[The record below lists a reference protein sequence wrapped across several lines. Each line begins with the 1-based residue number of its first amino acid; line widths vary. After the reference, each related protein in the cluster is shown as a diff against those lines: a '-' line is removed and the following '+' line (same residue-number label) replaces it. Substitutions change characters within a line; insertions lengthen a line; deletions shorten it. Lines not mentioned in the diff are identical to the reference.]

1 MAEHHSE
8 RQSAIDAHG
17 IIGDLRSAALINDKG
32 SVDFFCWPEFDSP
45 SIFCSL
51 LDTPEAGIFQLAP
64 DLPDARREQIYLPDT
79 NVLQTRWLSDHA
91 VVEITD
97 LLPIGDN
104 DEALPLL
111 MRRVRVVSGQATF
124 HLRCA
129 VRHDYA
135 RADTRAALD
144 KNDVLFSASGQPT
157 LRLASDQGLNV
168 DQKAAVAQFTL
179 KQDETAAFML
189 GASDDPRFAEGADK
203 LCIERTLKFWRDWI
217 GQSNYRGR
225 WREMVNRSALALK
238 LLTSRQHGAILAA
251 ATFGLPE
258 TPGGE
263 RNWDYR
269 YTWIR
274 DASFTVY
281 AFMRLGF
288 IDEANGYMRWLRGR
302 VSDCSDQPM
311 KLNILYAIDGR
322 QKLPETEL
330 AHLSGHGGAKPVRI
344 GNGAY
349 DQIQLD
355 IFGELM
361 DAVYLVN
368 KYGDAISHEGWK
380 HVMEVVDQVC
390 ETWQTKDV
398 GIWEMRG
405 EQHHFLH
412 SRLMCWVA
420 VDRAIRLASK
430 RSLPAPFARWDQTR
444 QAIYSDIWTNFW
456 NEERGHFVQYQGG
469 TALDGSM
476 LLIPLV
482 RFVSAKDPK
491 WLATLAAIEKHLVR
505 DGMVYR
511 YRNDDTGID
520 GLAGTEGAFAACSF
534 WYVECLARAGQVDK
548 AHLEFEQ
555 LLRYA
560 NPLGLYAEEF
570 DSRGRHLG
578 NTPQALTHLALISA
592 ACFLDRKLSGTK
604 SEWQP

>member
-1 MAEHHSE
+1 MC
-8 RQSAIDAHG
+8 
-17 IIGDLRSAALINDKG
+17 L
-32 SVDFFCWPEFDSP
+32 
-45 SIFCSL
+45 
-51 LDTPEAGIFQLAP
+51 
-64 DLPDARREQIYLPDT
+64 
-79 NVLQTRWLSDHA
+79 
-91 VVEITD
+91 
-97 LLPIGDN
+97 
-104 DEALPLL
+104 
-111 MRRVRVVSGQATF
+111 
-124 HLRCA
+124 
-129 VRHDYA
+129 
-135 RADTRAALD
+135 
-144 KNDVLFSASGQPT
+144 
-157 LRLASDQGLNV
+157 
-168 DQKAAVAQFTL
+168 
-179 KQDETAAFML
+179 
-189 GASDDPRFAEGADK
+189 
-203 LCIERTLKFWRDWI
+203 ERTLKFWRDWI

-238 LLTSRQHGAILAA
+238 LLTSRKHGAILAA

-288 IDEANGYMRWLRGR
+288 VDEANAYMGWLRGR
-302 VSDCSDQPM
+302 VSDCQGNST

-322 QKLPETEL
+322 QELPETEL
-330 AHLSGHGGAKPVRI
+330 SHLSGHGGAQPVRI

-368 KYGDAISHEGWK
+368 KYGDAISHQGWK
-380 HVMEVVDQVC
+380 HVREVVDQVC
-390 ETWQTKDV
+390 ETWQTADV

-420 VDRAIRLASK
+420 LDRAIRLASK
-430 RSLPAPFARWDQTR
+430 RSLPAPFVQWDQTR
-444 QAIYSDIWTNFW
+444 QAIYADIWDNFW
-456 NEERGHFVQYQGG
+456 DEERGHFVQYKGG

-476 LLIPLV
+476 LLMPLV
-482 RFVSAKDPK
+482 RFVSAKDPR
-491 WLATLAAIEKHLVR
+491 WLSTLEAIEKTLVR

-511 YRNDDTGID
+511 YRNDDANID

-534 WYVECLARAGQVDK
+534 WYVECLARAGQVEK

-570 DSRGRHLG
+570 DSKGRHLG

-592 ACFLDRKLSGTK
+592 ASFLDRRLSGEK
-604 SEWQP
+604 SVWQP

>member
-1 MAEHHSE
+1 MAEHHQE
-8 RQSAIDAHG
+8 RQSPIDAHG
-17 IIGDLRSAALINDKG
+17 IIGDMRSAALVNDKG

-64 DLPDARREQIYLPDT
+64 DLPDARREQIYLPGT
-79 NVLQTRWLSDHA
+79 NVLQTRWLSEHA
-91 VVEITD
+91 VVEVTD

-104 DEALPLL
+104 EDDMPVL
-111 MRRVRVVSGQATF
+111 MRRVRVASGQATF
-124 HLRCA
+124 HMRCA
-129 VRHDYA
+129 VKHDYA
-135 RADTRAALD
+135 RAETSARMD
-144 KNDVLFSASGQPT
+144 KQDVLFSAGGFPT
-157 LRLASDQGLNV
+157 LRLAADQDLHIDAG
-168 DQKAAVAQFTL
+168 AAVATFTL
-179 KQDETAAFML
+179 RQDQQASFML
-189 GASDDPRFAEGADK
+189 GESQDPRFAEGAGN
-203 LCIERTLKFWRDWI
+203 LCMARTLKYWRDWI
-217 GQSNYRGR
+217 GQSSYRGR

-238 LLTSRQHGAILAA
+238 LLTSRRHGAILAA

-258 TPGGE
+258 TPGGS

-288 IDEANGYMRWLRGR
+288 VGEANDYMRWLRGR
-302 VSDCSDQPM
+302 VSDGHGKSM
-311 KLNILYAIDGR
+311 KLNILYGIDGR
-322 QKLPETEL
+322 QQLPETEL
-330 AHLSGHGGAKPVRI
+330 THLSGHGGAQPVRI
-344 GNGAY
+344 GNEAY

-368 KYGDAISHEGWK
+368 KYGDAISHEGWN
-380 HVMEVVDQVC
+380 HVRQIVDRVC
-390 ETWQTKDV
+390 ETWQNKDV

-420 VDRAIRLASK
+420 LDRAIRLAYK

-444 QAIYSDIWTNFW
+444 QAIYSDIWENFW
-456 NEERGHFVQYQGG
+456 NEEHGHFVQYQGG

-476 LLIPLV
+476 LLMPLM
-482 RFVSAKDPK
+482 RFVSAKDPR
-491 WLATLAAIEKHLVR
+491 WLATLHAIEKSLVR
-505 DGMVYR
+505 EGMVYR
-511 YRNDDTGID
+511 YRNDDNGID
-520 GLAGTEGAFAACSF
+520 GLPGTEGAFAACSF
-534 WYVECLARAGQVDK
+534 WYVECLARAGQVEK
-548 AHLEFEQ
+548 AHLQFEQ

-570 DSRGRHLG
+570 DTHGRHLG

-592 ACFLDRKLSGTK
+592 ASFLDRRLSGEK
-604 SEWQP
+604 NAWQP

>member
-1 MAEHHSE
+1 MADHHPE
-8 RQSAIDAHG
+8 RQSNIDAHG
-17 IIGDLRSAALINDKG
+17 IIGDMRSAALVNDKG

-51 LDTPEAGIFQLAP
+51 LDTPEAGIFQLSP

-79 NVLQTRWLSDHA
+79 NVLQTRWLSERA
-91 VVEITD
+91 VVEVTD
-97 LLPIGDN
+97 LLPIGDSE
-104 DEALPLL
+104 DDLPVL

-124 HLRCA
+124 HMRCA

-135 RADTRAALD
+135 RARTHARMDA
-144 KNDVLFSASGQPT
+144 KDVAFEADDQPS
-157 LRLASDQGLNV
+157 LRLASDQTLRIDGN
-168 DQKAAVAQFTL
+168 AAVAEFTL
-179 KQDETAAFML
+179 KQDQSAEFLL
-189 GASDDPRFAEGADK
+189 GGIDDPRFNEGAAG
-203 LCIERTLKFWRDWI
+203 LCLERTLKFWRDWS

-238 LLTSRQHGAILAA
+238 LLTSRKHGAILAA

-288 IDEANGYMRWLRGR
+288 VQEANDYMRWLRGR
-302 VSDCSDQPM
+302 VSDCHGKPM

-322 QKLPETEL
+322 QELPETEL
-330 AHLSGHGGAKPVRI
+330 SHLSGHGGATPVRI
-344 GNGAY
+344 GNQAY
-349 DQIQLD
+349 DQVQLD

-380 HVMEVVDQVC
+380 HAVGVVDQVC
-390 ETWQTKDV
+390 ETWQQEDV

-420 VDRAIRLASK
+420 LDRAIRLASK
-430 RSLPAPFARWDQTR
+430 RSLPAPFSRWDQTR
-444 QAIYSDIWTNFW
+444 QAIYADIWDNFW
-456 NEERGHFVQYQGG
+456 NEERGHFVQYIGG
-469 TALDGSM
+469 TTLDGSM
-476 LLIPLV
+476 LLMPLV
-482 RFVSAKDPK
+482 RFVSAKDPR
-491 WLATLAAIEKHLVR
+491 WLSTLEAIQKTLVR

-511 YRNDDTGID
+511 YRNEDSQID
-520 GLAGTEGAFAACSF
+520 GLSGTEGAFAACSF
-534 WYVECLARAGQVDK
+534 WYVECLARAGQVEK

-570 DSRGRHLG
+570 DSHGRHLG

-592 ACFLDRKLSGTK
+592 ASFLDRKLSGEK
-604 SEWQP
+604 NYWQP